1 MLMRSIIVG
10 AFAASVIPSTG
21 PLAFAEELATP
32 HYTAHHRG
40 PSHRSKFLPL
50 PGRFGLFGIHH
61 RVTTPGCTPLANRGE
76 DVRL

>member
-10 AFAASVIPSTG
+10 AFAASVILSTG

-32 HYTAHHRG
+32 HDTAHHRG
-40 PSHRSKFLPL
+40 PSHRPKFFPL
-50 PGRFGLFGIHH
+50 PGRFG
-61 RVTTPGCTPLANRGE
+61 PLNTSSYDDPRLHPVADRGE